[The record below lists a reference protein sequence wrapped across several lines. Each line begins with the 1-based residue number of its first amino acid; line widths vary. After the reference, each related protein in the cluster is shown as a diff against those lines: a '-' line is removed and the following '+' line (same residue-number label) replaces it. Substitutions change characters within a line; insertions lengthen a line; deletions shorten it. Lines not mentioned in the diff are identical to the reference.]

1 MYYPSVNNVLRF
13 GVTFFLMIS
22 LCTGCEQA
30 AEDFDDPQNSDKA
43 AGFIPGG
50 DRKYIYSVESDG
62 GAGGTVTQRI
72 SGTRDSSGIIVYNL
86 QSVIQAGGASITMT
100 NNLFV
105 IGGKTYTEIKVPD
118 AWYQY
123 VALFNQMPNVRVT
136 KAVVTGYPVYMAMDH
151 TLKDGSKVIIS
162 GPLVQEQLIEYTS
175 NGNPGSVKQEIVQ
188 IAGTGKVETIKV
200 PAGSF
205 VCNRFSYEVIT
216 KITTRVGNI
225 QETANGNEKIT
236 VWMAPGIGMVK
247 QQSEA
252 ALVSVIPLPTGEIK
266 KIVTNT
272 ASTTTLQNIQ

>member
-1 MYYPSVNNVLRF
+1 MYYPSVNKVLRL
-13 GVTFFLMIS
+13 GVAFFLMIS
-22 LCTGCEQA
+22 IGTGCEQA
-30 AEDFDDPQNSDKA
+30 AEDFDDPQNSDKTS
-43 AGFIPGG
+43 GFIPGG
-50 DRKYIYSVESDG
+50 NRKYIYSVESDG
-62 GAGGTVTQRI
+62 GAGGTITQRV
-72 SGTRDSSGIIVYNL
+72 SDTRDSSGITVYNL
-86 QSVIQAGGASITMT
+86 QSVIQASGASMT
-100 NNLFV
+100 LNNNLFV

-123 VALFNQMPNVRVT
+123 VALFNQMPNIRVT
-136 KAVVTGYPVYMAMDH
+136 KAVVSGYPAYMVMDNA
-151 TLKDGSKVIIS
+151 LKDGSKIAIS

-175 NGNPGSVKQEIVQ
+175 NGNPGSVKQEIVHMT
-188 IAGTGKVETIKV
+188 GTGKVETIKV

-205 VCNRFSYEVIT
+205 VCSRFSYEVAT
-216 KITTRVGNI
+216 TITTRVGNI

-236 VWMAPGIGMVK
+236 VWMAQGIGMVK